1 MTESYTGRNNVSMD
15 SKGRVMM
22 PVNFRDLLARTCG
35 SRIVIT
41 IDLHEPC
48 LVIYP
53 YHRWT
58 EIEENFSARPGAGAK
73 LNQIKRLLLGHA
85 KSCELDSAGR
95 FLIPQYLR
103 QYAELD
109 SNVSVVG
116 IDENKIEVWDDIKWE
131 ENLQKYSGKA
141 LKDDET
147 TETMLQGLDF
157 NF

>member
-58 EIEENFSARPGAGAK
+58 EIEENFNALPGAGARV
-73 LNQIKRLLLGHA
+73 NQIKRRLLGHA

-116 IDENKIEVWDDIKWE
+116 VVNKMEVWNDIKWE
-131 ENLQKYSGKA
+131 ENLQKFTGEA

-147 TETMLQGLDF
+147 TEAMLQQMNF